1 MDGDQVQGD
10 KKYINP
16 WEVYQDRHGPTIQN
30 PKGFPPLQQSQ
41 RENILNE
48 PIEDIEFTHERHIRE
63 SERNEQEGRGRRR
76 EREGEQREKGHNSPS
91 RMSGK
96 QRSVSTLETT
106 GIMERSLLRTDKN
119 HSQQQHQQ
127 YLSLSS
133 SQRSFQGSP
142 SRQVSPSRQDRRY
155 STTSLMGMNERHE
168 SKQIERRNSR
178 SVGQPS
184 SSRHVASRSRSP
196 RANQT
201 TINYRDRGSQ
211 IPVSQNLQQISVTS
225 TPERRVINSRTSSP
239 SARSPQK
246 KIPDC
251 NICGNSFRF
260 ERDSTL
266 HKERQMEC
274 EDESCKEKFCNMKDR
289 GKHYE
294 NYHPGQLFLNLDVY
308 KCKECP
314 RTFHSPGGLTSHKR
328 FHGTALFKC
337 KYCNEP
343 FSREYDRDA
352 HEIDKLVKWV
362 CLEGCT
368 NQDNSRVG
376 FCCEENLKRH
386 HIERHNGIHFQK
398 SEQHLICKFCSVTM
412 LYKPEFLRHLEG
424 CGRKKKQG
432 SK

>member
-41 RENILNE
+41 RENILNQ

-76 EREGEQREKGHNSPS
+76 EREGEQREKGRNSPS
-91 RMSGK
+91 RMSGR

-155 STTSLMGMNERHE
+155 STTSLIGMNERYG

-184 SSRHVASRSRSP
+184 SSRQRDERSRSP
-196 RANQT
+196 RAHQS

-211 IPVSQNLQQISVTS
+211 IPVSRKLQQSSPISVHGF
-225 TPERRVINSRTSSP
+225 INKSVPTLSVG
-239 SARSPQK
+239 SPQR

-251 NICGNSFRF
+251 NICGHRFRF
-260 ERDSTL
+260 ERDFNL
-266 HKERQMEC
+266 HIRSQMEC
-274 EDESCKEKFCNMKDR
+274 EDHECNKNFCNLDDR
-289 GKHYE
+289 KKHYE
-294 NYHPGQLFLNLDVY
+294 KDHSDQTFENKGIY
-308 KCKECP
+308 ECHLCPKTFP
-314 RTFHSPGGLTSHKR
+314 RKSSLTNHLKI
-328 FHGTALFKC
+328 HEKNKFKC
-337 KYCNEP
+337 KYCGES
-343 FSREYDRDA
+343 FRSLEEQKR
-352 HEIDKLVKWV
+352 HEIMKVIKWV
-362 CLEGCT
+362 CPVRGCT
-368 NQDNSRVG
+368 NQDSSRVS
-376 FCCEENLKRH
+376 FCCRENLLRH
-386 HIERHNGIHFQK
+386 HVENHKGISYKEPEKNFICRLCETNTRNIPESIRHWEECH
-398 SEQHLICKFCSVTM
+398 EQ
-412 LYKPEFLRHLEG
+412 
-424 CGRKKKQG
+424 KKQG